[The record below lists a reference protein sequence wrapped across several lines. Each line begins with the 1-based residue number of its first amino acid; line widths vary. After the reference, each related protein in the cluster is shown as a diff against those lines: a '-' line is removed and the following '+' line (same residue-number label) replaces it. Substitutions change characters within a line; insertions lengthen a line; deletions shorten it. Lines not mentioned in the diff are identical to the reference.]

1 MMLGDYLSK
10 DVVRLNVAAD
20 GWESAVRIAGE
31 LLVDTDKCSPEYV
44 EAMVRTVKELG
55 PYMVIAPGLA
65 LAHARPED
73 GTLEIGL
80 SLVTLKEPVDFGSAS
95 NDPVKVVISFCAVN
109 KEDHIG
115 MLKELAGFLRLEDN
129 LVLLKQVENVEE
141 LLLAVARHENQ

>member
-1 MMLGDYLSK
+1 MLGDYLSK
-10 DVVRLNVAAD
+10 DVVRLNVEAD
-20 GWESAVRIAGE
+20 GWETAVRKAGE
-31 LLVDTDKCSPEYV
+31 LLVDTKKCSPEYV
-44 EAMVRTVKELG
+44 DAMVRTVQELG

-80 SLVTLKEPVDFGSAS
+80 SLVTLKEPVCFGSAS

-115 MLKELAGFLRLEDN
+115 MLKELAGFLRLEEN
-129 LVLLKQVENVEE
+129 LALLKRIDNVEE
-141 LLLAVARHENQ
+141 LLLAVASKKRQ